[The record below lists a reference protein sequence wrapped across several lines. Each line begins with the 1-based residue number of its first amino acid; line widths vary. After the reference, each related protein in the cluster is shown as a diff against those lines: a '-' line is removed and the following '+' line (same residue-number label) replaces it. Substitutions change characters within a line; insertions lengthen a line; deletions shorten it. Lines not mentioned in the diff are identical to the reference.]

1 MARYL
6 VTGATGFIG
15 GEVARQLR
23 AAGHQVVT
31 IARDPARAE
40 SLVRL
45 GIEVHR
51 GDISDPATL
60 EAPMAGA
67 DGLFHVAAWYEIG
80 ARDRSM
86 AWRINV
92 EGTRNVLEAMH
103 AARVPKGVYTSTLAV
118 FGDTHGKL
126 VDEGY
131 FHGGPWLTEYDR
143 TKWAAH
149 YEVAVPMMKQGLPLV
164 IVQPGLV
171 YGPGDHSELHEAFV
185 RYLGRRLPAVPK
197 GCEYCWGHVEDIA
210 RAHVLAMERGRAGE
224 SYIVAGPRHSLIEA
238 FAIAERVTGIPAPK
252 LHPAPAVMRALARVM
267 GILERVVPLPPS
279 YTYEGLIV
287 GAGVT
292 YLGDNA
298 KARREL
304 GYAPRSLEEGLRPT
318 LEHEMRLRGMT
329 SARPIS

>member
-23 AAGHQVVT
+23 TAGHQVAT

-40 SLVRL
+40 GLIRL
-45 GIEVHR
+45 GVEAHR
-51 GDISDPATL
+51 GDITDPATL
-60 EAPMAGA
+60 VAPMAGV
-67 DGLFHVAAWYEIG
+67 DGVFHIAAWYEIG

-92 EGTRNVLEAMH
+92 DGTRNVLEAMRS
-103 AARVPKGVYTSTLAV
+103 AGVPKGVYTSTLAV

-126 VDEGY
+126 VDETY
-131 FHGGPWLTEYDR
+131 FRGGPWLTEYDR

-149 YEVAVPMMKQGLPLV
+149 YEVALPMMKDGLPLV

-171 YGPGDHSELHEAFV
+171 YGPGDHSELGAALV
-185 RYLGRRLPAVPK
+185 RYLGRRLPAVPA

-210 RAHVLAMERGRAGE
+210 RAHLLAMERGRPGE
-224 SYIVAGPRHSLIEA
+224 TYIVAGPRHSLIEA
-238 FAIAERVTGIPAPK
+238 FGIAQRITGIPAPR
-252 LHPAPAVMRALARVM
+252 LHPAPVVMRALARLM
-267 GILERVVPLPPS
+267 GLVERVVPLPAS
-279 YTYEGLIV
+279 YTYEGLMV

-304 GYAPRSLEEGLRPT
+304 GFAPRPLEEGLGPT
-318 LEHEMRLRGMT
+318 LEHAQ
-329 SARPIS
+329 SAVRARASS